1 MAALLA
7 PKIWKLLPI
16 DTENL
21 DSLENQL
28 IASVAYKRF
37 TFHSVGSN
45 STIQDASQTLFYI
58 T

>member
-7 PKIWKLLPI
+7 PKIWKLLPT

-45 STIQDASQTLFYI
+45 STIQDASQT
-58 T
+58 